1 MNLNLGPLP
10 PTGGPAG
17 DLPAHLNA
25 GMDRLRVATEQSLE
39 LAPQDAAEWLADHV
53 SSGADDVALIVAD
66 IVAPS

>member
-1 MNLNLGPLP
+1 MLYTDGLIESRRQSL
-10 PTGGPAG
+10 
-17 DLPAHLNA
+17 DA

-53 SSGADDVALIVAD
+53 SSGTDDVALIVAD